1 MSISCA
7 NCASVALA
15 GSPYQRCAGCKQV
28 SYCSKGCQKMHWKHH
43 KTFCKQQQQQ
53 QHTSAPSS
61 ATINPRGSDHGT
73 GNDDNGGQTIA
84 SAPSR
89 LLTFLR
95 TPPFPGLNLSIDGSP
110 VAIVDTSRSAYNENT
125 DKTNLTGAVA
135 IATVLWNW
143 HPNALRAFLDRERY
157 SSFAFIISEEWPR
170 FNRTIVYAIVRDNRR
185 VDFGNIHYETGQSHR
200 EDLDWRQVSSY
211 KMPKK
216 GRWKP
221 IHGSDGQYDSDEPSW
236 VHTTSG
242 IWARCQMNNC
252 RWKPASNRIIRLQL
266 NNLGV
271 DLASLQQQYTS
282 APSNTAGV
290 PFEFIDD
297 DEDTDPDGTD
307 YDDEDDDDEDDDD
320 EDDDDDFD
328 DETPRPLAFLRTR
341 PFPNLDLSIDGS
353 PIAIVDTGAYV
364 EETIKTDLTAAI
376 ATATILWNW
385 HPNALRAFL
394 DCQKYSAFEF
404 ATCDKAPGAE
414 RYVTH
419 MISRHDRAILIGH
432 YDQDFDW
439 GVQVSYGL
447 LEDGRWKPLWG
458 STNVLPGK
466 DKPEWVNKIGNMWA
480 KDELYFKPWLSR
492 RNREQE
498 LTLGGGKV
506 DPASLY
512 RESLQR

>member
-28 SYCSKGCQKMHWKHH
+28 SYCSKDCQKMHWKHH

-53 QHTSAPSS
+53 QHTSAPSN

-89 LLTFLR
+89 PLTFLR

-110 VAIVDTSRSAYNENT
+110 IAIVDTSRSVYNEDT

-170 FNRTIVYAIVRDNRR
+170 FNKTIVYAIVRDKRR

-221 IHGSDGQYDSDEPSW
+221 IHGSD
-236 VHTTSG
+236 
-242 IWARCQMNNC
+242 
-252 RWKPASNRIIRLQL
+252 
-266 NNLGV
+266 
-271 DLASLQQQYTS
+271 
-282 APSNTAGV
+282 
-290 PFEFIDD
+290 
-297 DEDTDPDGTD
+297 DTDPDGTD
-307 YDDEDDDDEDDDD
+307 YDDEDDDDEDDDDEDDDDEDDDEDDDD

-353 PIAIVDTGAYV
+353 PVAIVDTGAYV

-512 RESLQR
+512 RESL